1 MIEDDDLGYPSS
13 SVRGETIDHEEFGQ
27 SLLSRCYVFDTIL
40 FRRAIVNDNLKC
52 VAKML
57 RNFSIVFFD
66 VSVEHPSTLNVSQPT
81 PSNYEQEKDQRSPN
95 EALAWPLPWVEWS
108 SRT

>member
-1 MIEDDDLGYPSS
+1 MS
-13 SVRGETIDHEEFGQ
+13 
-27 SLLSRCYVFDTIL
+27 DTIL
-40 FRRAIVNDNLKC
+40 FRRAIVSDNLKC

-57 RNFSIVFFD
+57 RNFSIVSFD

-81 PSNYEQEKDQRSPN
+81 PINYDQENDQRSPN